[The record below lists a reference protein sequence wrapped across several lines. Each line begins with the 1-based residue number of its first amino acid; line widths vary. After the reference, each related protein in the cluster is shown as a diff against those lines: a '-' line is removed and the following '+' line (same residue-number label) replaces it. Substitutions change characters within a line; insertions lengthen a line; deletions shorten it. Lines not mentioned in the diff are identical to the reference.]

1 MTCVLAD
8 HCHGRRVRTVF
19 RLSRMFTD
27 FHCSILVLKD
37 GQIVEQGSHS
47 ELLEQNGIFATMWA
61 DQISTEDPSASQSIK
76 QEVPGYSVEPSAPEE
91 PSAKETTT
99 EAVEAPVIES
109 EAAEVV
115 ADKVVPKE
123 EHESSGT
130 EAAQPEVDAA
140 KPAADTAAGLDE
152 PVGPETVEELAAAA
166 PETEAEAETMTHD
179 AVSPEVATETPKVA
193 SSDPIAAEVP
203 ADDAPVAFPSEG
215 PVAFPGY
222 QDSTEQLAT
231 SPPQNTTPV
240 VSPGVT
246 FDESVQFPARSGTP
260 DQASD
265 PKRKRTASQNFQRF
279 ARRVSLVGKKSG
291 SSSSIPIPSPSKK
304 DDLPRTSNEGSLR
317 GEGSPAASIQGDE
330 GKKSK
335 KDKKLMKRLSLK

>member
-1 MTCVLAD
+1 MFLQTIATAD
-8 HCHGRRVRTVF
+8 VYVQ
-19 RLSRMFTD
+19 SSVSPRMFTD

-61 DQISTEDPSASQSIK
+61 DQISTEDPSTSQSVK
-76 QEVPGYSVEPSAPEE
+76 QEVPGYSVEPSAHEE
-91 PSAKETTT
+91 LSAKETTA
-99 EAVEAPVIES
+99 EAVEAPVLES

-115 ADKVVPKE
+115 ADKVVAKE

-140 KPAADTAAGLDE
+140 KPAAGLDE
-152 PVGPETVEELAAAA
+152 PVGPEAVEEPAAAA
-166 PETEAEAETMTHD
+166 PETEAEADEMTHD
-179 AVSPEVATETPKVA
+179 AVLPEVATETPKVA
-193 SSDPIAAEVP
+193 PSDPITAEVP

-215 PVAFPGY
+215 PVSFPAY

-246 FDESVQFPARSGTP
+246 FDESVQFPVRSGTP

-279 ARRVSLVGKKSG
+279 ARRVSLVGKKPG
-291 SSSSIPIPSPSKK
+291 SSSSSPIPSPPKK
-304 DDLPRTSNEGSLR
+304 DDQPRTSNDDSLR